1 MKKLTYI
8 ATIAGSLF
16 LTTSCVDLTQEPQ
29 SFITEEEYFASMD
42 LEGIKQAATALY
54 TDLWNGN
61 YGFNC
66 RIQRIN
72 VCADDI
78 TYRAA
83 KANNELANYYRLSP
97 NITANTADFDTTWSL
112 FFAVINNANKLIN
125 NTVIPSDA
133 QEAEAFKNVLGEA
146 YFLRGLAYFYLVRMY
161 GDVPLIL
168 KGEDA
173 STYMPRTAVA
183 EIYDKAIVPSLQTAV
198 EWLPETS
205 RNSSSTPSKW
215 AAEACL
221 ADVYMT
227 MAGWPLNKGQEYY
240 SLAATAA
247 KDIIDNSG
255 LYLTSEYSELWKEAN
270 KTQTNEVMFALH
282 HSATLKTASNYGK
295 SYYPSDFSPN
305 AGWADYYANEAFFL
319 SYPDDDRKAWN
330 YMTEWDTKSGHVTY
344 AESADKLPAISKYYD
359 YDNGAPGK
367 SAQANGITCIY
378 RYADVLLMHAEAAYY
393 LNKEDEARDMVNKV
407 RQRARQSSYCQGF
420 VVGDP
425 RVYTFPETAP
435 NVPDIAESVTGQAL
449 LEAIWHERRL
459 ELAMENIRTFDLIR
473 TGRLLDRVSKVK
485 DQYRTG
491 GAGPINTNNGAEQE
505 IRIPGIAEN
514 IQTYCLK
521 VSVPGIGGGE
531 RYLPLLAIP
540 DTEITYWNI
549 EPNQNN

>member
-173 STYMPRTAVA
+173 STYMERTDVA
-183 EIYDKAIVPSLQTAV
+183 TIYDQAIVPSLKTAV

-255 LYLTSEYSELWKEAN
+255 LYLTAEYSELWKEAN

-319 SYPDDDRKAWN
+319 NYPDDDRKAWN

-378 RYADVLLMHAEAAYY
+378 RYADVLLMYAEASTRATNSVNAQALDAIQKVQKRAGYT
-393 LNKEDEARDMVNKV
+393 DE
-407 RQRARQSSYCQGF
+407 QLTTTT
-420 VVGDP
+420 DP
-425 RVYTFPETAP
+425 TAFETAVF
-435 NVPDIAESVTGQAL
+435 NERGWEFFAEMKRWFDLV
-449 LEAIWHERRL
+449 RL
-459 ELAMENIRTFDLIR
+459 E
-473 TGRLLDRVSKVK
+473 
-485 DQYRTG
+485 
-491 GAGPINTNNGAEQE
+491 
-505 IRIPGIAEN
+505 
-514 IQTYCLK
+514 K
-521 VSVPGIGGGE
+521 VSEVRSEVWNSSLFKANNHYYFP
-531 RYLPLLAIP
+531 IP
-540 DTEITYWNI
+540 YQQIQLTEWA
-549 EPNQNN
+549 NNAGY